1 MLFTAQLVSLRHLSL
16 GDVTGSLEVMAL
28 VDELETEQADPPGS
42 VSRGRQ
48 RLTLIVVSL
57 GVMMVGIDGSVV
69 SIANPYIARDLH
81 ASLANLQW
89 VTNAYLLALA
99 VLLIVGGKL
108 GDRYGRKRMFLV
120 AVVGFAVSSVAIGLV
135 GSITGVIAFRVVQG
149 AFGALL
155 LPNTLALLR
164 SAYTEEAELTS
175 AVGVWG
181 SAAGAATAAGPILGG
196 LLVDNVSWE
205 SVFYLNVPVAIL
217 TIGFGIP
224 YLLESRESHRTPIDW
239 PGVVTLAGGLS
250 ALIFGLVKAQEWT
263 WGNPKTVLTLMLAA
277 VLLGTFILVEHR
289 SIAPLLPL
297 WLFKD
302 RSVSFGSLIVLLN
315 FFALFGVLFFVS
327 LYLQSVSGYS
337 ALQAGLRTLPLT
349 VVFSIASPLGARVTN
364 RFGAR
369 VPICIGLVS
378 VTAALLLLTTLEPNS
393 TYIHVWPSF
402 ILLGL
407 GIGMVIAASTEA
419 IVGNVDVDMAGVA
432 GGLQNTAIQLGGVL
446 GTAVLGS
453 ILAGRVGGV
462 LYVKLTNAGVPPHV
476 AAGLQANK
484 ELVGQGVA
492 PVPPGT
498 TGSAAQAI
506 VNGSHAA
513 FMSGLHTSMLVAAV
527 VTLLGA
533 ALAPLIRRGDP
544 VPEGVVVHV

>member
-1 MLFTAQLVSLRHLSL
+1 
-16 GDVTGSLEVMAL
+16 
-28 VDELETEQADPPGS
+28 
-42 VSRGRQ
+42 
-48 RLTLIVVSL
+48 
-57 GVMMVGIDGSVV
+57 
-69 SIANPYIARDLH
+69 
-81 ASLANLQW
+81 
-89 VTNAYLLALA
+89 
-99 VLLIVGGKL
+99 
-108 GDRYGRKRMFLV
+108 
-120 AVVGFAVSSVAIGLV
+120 
-135 GSITGVIAFRVVQG
+135 
-149 AFGALL
+149 
-155 LPNTLALLR
+155 
-164 SAYTEEAELTS
+164 
-175 AVGVWG
+175 
-181 SAAGAATAAGPILGG
+181 
-196 LLVDNVSWE
+196 
-205 SVFYLNVPVAIL
+205 
-217 TIGFGIP
+217 
-224 YLLESRESHRTPIDW
+224 
-239 PGVVTLAGGLS
+239 
-250 ALIFGLVKAQEWT
+250 
-263 WGNPKTVLTLMLAA
+263 

-369 VPICIGLVS
+369 VPICIGLIS

-393 TYIHVWPSF
+393 AYIHVWPSF